1 MERDLL
7 QAVVSGDF
15 WQKVLCAEKER
26 KKQYRKRKGKKKREK
41 KKIGEGAEE
50 QESVRRLQ

>member
-1 MERDLL
+1 MT
-7 QAVVSGDF
+7 SGRRF
-15 WQKVLCAEKER
+15 SVLKKKGKNNIEKG
-26 KKQYRKRKGKKKREK
+26 KGKKKEK

>member
-15 WQKVLCAEKER
+15 WQKVLCAEKKK
-26 KKQYRKRKGKKKREK
+26 KKQYRKREGKKKGK